1 MKKSK
6 KNVLVVG
13 GAGYVGGITTDL
25 LSAAGHRVTV
35 FDNLLYEKRYLKNCN
50 FIYGD
55 IRDTDKLLK
64 LYKHFDE
71 IIWLAAIVGDGAC
84 AQNPD
89 LTKSVNVDSLKY
101 FLQSAKRRLIYLSTC
116 SVYGAQDKIL
126 DEKSQTKPLSLYAYT
141 KLEAEK
147 LVMEYNGLIFRLG
160 TLFGLGDNYSRIR
173 LDLVVNFLVL
183 RAFRDNHISVFGGE
197 QWRPL
202 LAVTDAANYLTEAVT
217 TNFTGI
223 YNLKFEN
230 VKISDL
236 ASRLKV
242 IFPKLTVQFND
253 IQFED
258 FRNYR
263 VSSKKAERDFR
274 FKPTITIEQEAE
286 RLKKLLTEGRILN
299 VNEDN
304 YYNTNFVK
312 ALMYNH
318 AI

>member
-1 MKKSK
+1 MANAKKS
-6 KNVLVVG
+6 VLVVG

-25 LSAAGHRVTV
+25 LTAAGHQVTV
-35 FDNLLYEKRYLKNCN
+35 FDNLMYEKRYLKNCN

-55 IRDTDKLLK
+55 IRDTDKLLNIHK
-64 LYKHFDE
+64 SFNE

-89 LTKSVNVDSLKY
+89 LTKSVNVDSINN
-101 FLQSAKRRLIYLSTC
+101 FLRKTKRRLIYLSTC
-116 SVYGAQDKIL
+116 SVYGARDKIL
-126 DEKSQTKPLSLYAYT
+126 DEDSPTNPLSLYAYT

-147 LVMEYNGLIFRLG
+147 SVTKCNGLIFRLG

-173 LDLVVNFLVL
+173 LDLVVNFLTL
-183 RAFRDNHISVFGGE
+183 RAFQDGHITVFGGE

-202 LAVTDAANYLTEAVT
+202 LAVTDAARYLTEAVT
-217 TNFTGI
+217 TNFSGI
-223 YNLKFEN
+223 YNLKLEN
-230 VKISDL
+230 VRISDL
-236 ASRLKV
+236 AARLKR
-242 IFPKLTVQFND
+242 IFPKLTVTFND

-258 FRNYR
+258 LRNYR
-263 VSSKKAERDFR
+263 VSNKKARADFK
-274 FKPTITIEQEAE
+274 FNPAITVEEEAK
-286 RLKKLLTEGRILN
+286 RLKRIFSEGRIQN

-304 YYNTNFVK
+304 YYNTNYVK